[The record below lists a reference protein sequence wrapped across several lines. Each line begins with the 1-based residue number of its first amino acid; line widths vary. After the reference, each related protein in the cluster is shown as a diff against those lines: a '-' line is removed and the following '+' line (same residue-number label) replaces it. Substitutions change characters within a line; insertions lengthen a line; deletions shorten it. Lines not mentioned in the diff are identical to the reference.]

1 MTPKNITRL
10 AELASACRIEWRV
23 ANPVTK
29 DYCATFDRSDTLTPE
44 EDANTWLE
52 DHRKRFPGGRF
63 VDYEVVKVEVRTE
76 LQCLAIEMLAEA
88 ERLNTIVN
96 TPQTGDFV
104 RAVSTEAEH
113 QRQRWPSEHDAGK
126 TPADW
131 FWLVG
136 YLAGKALHAQT
147 SSDTEK
153 AEHHVITTAAVC
165 MNWHLAMRGKTS
177 MRPGIDP
184 AGLQEVST

>member
-1 MTPKNITRL
+1 MTPANLTRL
-10 AELASACRIEWRV
+10 RELASAARIEWRV

-29 DYCATFDRSDTLTPE
+29 DYCATFDRSGTLSPE
-44 EDANTWLE
+44 EDANAWLE

-76 LQCLAIEMLAEA
+76 MQRLATELLAEHD
-88 ERLNTIVN
+88 RLDAVVN
-96 TPQTGDFV
+96 TPQAGDFL
-104 RAVSTEAEH
+104 RAVSIEAEH

-136 YLAGKALHAQT
+136 YLAGKALHAHT
-147 SSDTEK
+147 SSNTDK
-153 AEHHVITTAAVC
+153 AEHHVITTAAAC
-165 MNWHLAMRGKTS
+165 ANWHLALHGKTD
-177 MRPGIDP
+177 MRPGID
-184 AGLQEVST
+184 STSRLETST